1 MAEVV
6 GFVSAGIGVA
16 AFALQVSSGIRAL
29 RQLQLKPEE
38 AHREVTILIEKLTV
52 LHQVVSS
59 LKVWEQYQPVD
70 EIISHV
76 QRRYEDIE
84 PILRDLSEKY
94 QIPGVKHR
102 RNWKRVRSFLSEHPK
117 EQIRGVRE
125 NINDIIMILN
135 LALMA
140 AQCRALSIHHAAS
153 VPEES
158 SRSSLVQEEDPGYG
172 GRKRITDL
180 SEAFSN
186 AAVEKKRE
194 PQPAYRNTPSLASS
208 CSRVS
213 GARKYDCSCHQAR
226 IARRFFFL
234 QYTPLSSFLGK
245 LSGRAPGCT
254 CIGLRLRLALSKYGV
269 PRAIVVGIGFMV
281 DETGF
286 ELLPT
291 LRTEVIVNYTSPGF
305 ETIWR
310 LQKCSISLDEAR
322 ERFIKLYQSDES
334 FRNHKDPAG
343 NTYIHTLLRVP
354 WNWRQDDQFGLLHTL
369 VTECGMTLAEE
380 TQSFL
385 VRCANWIGEGR
396 HLTLLEA
403 ILSYGYDATAIHASP
418 FEEWPSPCSTDWYGG
433 GSTPDPFFVEYIGTI
448 LKYSPNYSGSTN
460 LHNVLLNG
468 PVDCAADWLH
478 RSQPLEANRNFL
490 GQTPLHIATTCPKL
504 CQIVLEAGHDMNVM
518 DKYGT
523 TPLMYA
529 AAMGQTEVTKLLLSR
544 GASPALRDSRLN
556 WMFLDYAVF
565 CEQWHLVLEAL
576 SIIQTKVDSHVF
588 QTYVRCAIMSTL
600 GYESALIEQIN
611 FLQKLIELCDD
622 VNFTFGDRGIKDNN
636 MMHYARTLEIASTLV
651 RCGFNSF
658 NQRNSEGKLAINS
671 LSKYGNAPLI
681 RFCLENGTN
690 ATDVSQDGRSIL
702 FELLPRLSSF
712 DWLTWDV
719 IDGIKLCLSA
729 GADPFAADDCICPCS
744 PDGCHITSKFGLEF
758 SPYQCF
764 SGTVD
769 PVWVLELITLVEEH
783 RGLRAAR
790 RLLLSLH
797 RRIRCDRTDISIA
810 HVCCH
815 RGHGIKELGYL
826 DRCLQTEDID
836 DILDE
841 EQHFIGI
848 LDTEMRELSSF
859 TFSKLLTEFI
869 THLKVYSMASAG
881 LSENLVTRSMAQ
893 YAFWLQHECSRTDKV
908 LLSEVS
914 QADWLSKRIS
924 WFLELM
930 KAMEVPVET
939 LEKEMRRI
947 SVKESRIQLINSDET
962 VKGFID
968 ILQNASLS

>member
-38 AHREVTILIEKLTV
+38 AHREVTILIEKLTI

-59 LKVWEQYQPVD
+59 LKAWEQYQPVD

-84 PILRDLSEKY
+84 PILRDISEKY
-94 QIPGVKHR
+94 QISGERHR
-102 RNWKRVRSFLSEHPK
+102 RHWKRVRSFLSEHPK
-117 EQIRGVRE
+117 EQIRGIRE

-140 AQCRALSIHHAAS
+140 AQCQALSIHHAAS
-153 VPEES
+153 LPEES
-158 SRSSLVQEEDPGYG
+158 SSSSLVQEEDPGFG
-172 GRKRITDL
+172 GR
-180 SEAFSN
+180 
-186 AAVEKKRE
+186 
-194 PQPAYRNTPSLASS
+194 
-208 CSRVS
+208 
-213 GARKYDCSCHQAR
+213 
-226 IARRFFFL
+226 
-234 QYTPLSSFLGK
+234 
-245 LSGRAPGCT
+245 
-254 CIGLRLRLALSKYGV
+254 
-269 PRAIVVGIGFMV
+269 
-281 DETGF
+281 
-286 ELLPT
+286 
-291 LRTEVIVNYTSPGF
+291 F

-448 LKYSPNYSGSTN
+448 LKYSPT
-460 LHNVLLNG
+460 
-468 PVDCAADWLH
+468 
-478 RSQPLEANRNFL
+478 
-490 GQTPLHIATTCPKL
+490 
-504 CQIVLEAGHDMNVM
+504 
-518 DKYGT
+518 
-523 TPLMYA
+523 
-529 AAMGQTEVTKLLLSR
+529 MGQTEVTKLLLSR
-544 GASPALRDSRLN
+544 GANPALRDSRLN

-588 QTYVRCAIMSTL
+588 QAYVRCAIMSTL
-600 GYESALIEQIN
+600 GYEGALIEQIN
-611 FLQKLIELCDD
+611 FLQKLTELCDD

-636 MMHYARTLEIASTLV
+636 MMHYARTLEIASTLI

-690 ATDVSQDGRSIL
+690 ATNVSQDGRSIL

-729 GADPFAADDCICPCS
+729 GADPFATDDCICPCS

-758 SPYQCF
+758 SPYQF
-764 SGTVD
+764 LNGIPMS
-769 PVWVLELITLVEEH
+769 
-783 RGLRAAR
+783 AAIEAMG
-790 RLLLSLH
+790 SKSFA
-797 RRIRCDRTDISIA
+797 IW
-810 HVCCH
+810 
-815 RGHGIKELGYL
+815 
-826 DRCLQTEDID
+826 ID
-836 DILDE
+836 VFKLKILMI
-841 EQHFIGI
+841 F
-848 LDTEMRELSSF
+848 
-859 TFSKLLTEFI
+859 
-869 THLKVYSMASAG
+869 
-881 LSENLVTRSMAQ
+881 
-893 YAFWLQHECSRTDKV
+893 
-908 LLSEVS
+908 
-914 QADWLSKRIS
+914 
-924 WFLELM
+924 
-930 KAMEVPVET
+930 
-939 LEKEMRRI
+939 
-947 SVKESRIQLINSDET
+947 
-962 VKGFID
+962 
-968 ILQNASLS
+968 

>member
-38 AHREVTILIEKLTV
+38 AHREVMILIEKLTV

-59 LKVWEQYQPVD
+59 LKAWEQYQPVD

-76 QRRYEDIE
+76 QRRYEDIG

-94 QIPGVKHR
+94 QIPGEKHR

-172 GRKRITDL
+172 GRERITDL

-186 AAVEKKRE
+186 ADVGKKPE

-245 LSGRAPGCT
+245 LGGRAPGCT

-291 LRTEVIVNYTSPGF
+291 LRTE
-305 ETIWR
+305 
-310 LQKCSISLDEAR
+310 KCSISLDEAR

-448 LKYSPNYSGSTN
+448 LKYSPT
-460 LHNVLLNG
+460 
-468 PVDCAADWLH
+468 
-478 RSQPLEANRNFL
+478 
-490 GQTPLHIATTCPKL
+490 
-504 CQIVLEAGHDMNVM
+504 
-518 DKYGT
+518 
-523 TPLMYA
+523 
-529 AAMGQTEVTKLLLSR
+529 MGQTEVTKLLLSR
-544 GASPALRDSRLN
+544 GANPALRDSRLN

-611 FLQKLIELCDD
+611 FLQKLTELCDD

-690 ATDVSQDGRSIL
+690 ATNVSQDGRSIL

-744 PDGCHITSKFGLEF
+744 PDGCHIASKFGLEF
-758 SPYQCF
+758 SPYQF
-764 SGTVD
+764 LNGIPMS
-769 PVWVLELITLVEEH
+769 
-783 RGLRAAR
+783 AAIEAMGSK
-790 RLLLSLH
+790 SLA
-797 RRIRCDRTDISIA
+797 IW
-810 HVCCH
+810 
-815 RGHGIKELGYL
+815 
-826 DRCLQTEDID
+826 ID
-836 DILDE
+836 VFKLKILMI
-841 EQHFIGI
+841 F
-848 LDTEMRELSSF
+848 
-859 TFSKLLTEFI
+859 
-869 THLKVYSMASAG
+869 
-881 LSENLVTRSMAQ
+881 
-893 YAFWLQHECSRTDKV
+893 
-908 LLSEVS
+908 
-914 QADWLSKRIS
+914 
-924 WFLELM
+924 
-930 KAMEVPVET
+930 
-939 LEKEMRRI
+939 
-947 SVKESRIQLINSDET
+947 
-962 VKGFID
+962 
-968 ILQNASLS
+968 